1 MWKMLVAGA
10 AMALS
15 VLPAAAAEGL
25 FATNALTPE
34 TALKAARA
42 ALESCRGSGYQ
53 VAVAI
58 VDRGGNVQ
66 VVLRDRFAG
75 PHTPDTAT
83 GKAWTA
89 VSFRQNTTEMLE
101 MTGPGKPSA
110 GMRELPKVVMLGGG
124 MKIEAAGAIVAGI
137 GVSGAPGGN
146 LDDACA
152 EAGIKAITDD
162 LNF

>member
-1 MWKMLVAGA
+1 MWKMLAAGA
-10 AMALS
+10 ALALTA
-15 VLPAAAAEGL
+15 LPASAAEGL
-25 FATNALTPE
+25 FAINALTPE
-34 TALKAARA
+34 TALKAAKTALDSCRA
-42 ALESCRGSGYQ
+42 AGYQ
-53 VAVAI
+53 VAVAV

-66 VVLRDRFAG
+66 VLLRDRFAG
-75 PHTPDTAT
+75 PHTPEAAI
-83 GKAWTA
+83 GKAWTS

-110 GMRELPKVVMLGGG
+110 GMRELSHVVMLGGG

-137 GVSGAPGGN
+137 GVSGAPGGH